1 MRGSTRHGSRH
12 KREEQVDDSV
22 LQLLYKAKDKLCPAA
37 KRRLLEGLGETVGVL
52 MISRHEDGFNHA
64 VIVQMPNIMK

>member
-1 MRGSTRHGSRH
+1 MQNGSRQARGASR
-12 KREEQVDDSV
+12 RERATATLQSEGQVVSSGF
-22 LQLLYKAKDKLCPAA
+22 